1 MKKTVLLIVSVLS
14 LSGRMSAQ
22 TPQDASPPVS
32 IPDVAT
38 GSRDVTRL
46 YVHGE
51 KDNEYSWAN
60 WAGTGLQKEGE
71 EVDIEGGGKAFLI
84 SNFVVYGSQFRKINA
99 RGQTLHIDVYPL
111 QDMQLA
117 IVPIT
122 NDNVHNLDMYGKTF
136 ENLSQGQ
143 WHQLELE
150 MDDFKNLSLGDFY
163 QIKYLKSANID
174 GSPAPEN
181 DNEATKA
188 FYIGNVYLYDKA
200 AGEGEAPVLNTVAVS
215 GVTVVTAT
223 ITAVATGN
231 SDGLTFRVSAKDA
244 AGNVFTATATGNSGQ
259 RVYIDLKGLDV
270 NTSYTATVTVSDNAR
285 TSEPREL
292 TFTTRQLPH
301 AERPSASLYY
311 YEDDIANLRG
321 FLGEGTG
328 LEAYRGEVS
337 ETGIGD
343 GDNVLKFYGDNN
355 VFGLNIRM
363 DQEFGKDK
371 NDNVVGIAVYPVD
384 ITEIQVA
391 PRIYSELTGYTV
403 RQVVPNQWNYITMKP
418 LTGYEGGNK
427 FIGIV
432 LKGANGTPVFVDN
445 FYMYTSDD
453 VAPPTVSLDD
463 IGSNDIHVNAVQI
476 SFSGADETSES
487 VKYEIWV
494 KPGNGNEY
502 QTGVTVA
509 ANNENVTYYVKGL
522 NAGTDYEIWIKARD
536 GAENTASSA
545 VKTFTTRSFTEN
557 ISIASCEVYPDKG
570 GLVVPN
576 GVWDMDEFNKIAA
589 EYPYGCFD
597 VRNVQFLVDERLNR
611 GADGIKLFNHNA
623 YFITDINNKFDGNYV
638 QPDEKGEFIGMNFQ
652 WHDGDFT
659 ITSGPDGFVPYTDIV
674 NAYEQSHPGKSY
686 PGLSSLGYIKLDPYT
701 GYDLHFKTQ
710 GASITRQM
718 FTGSAISPGDE
729 TYSLEGNTA
738 NKYSTILCP
747 FALNTDKVA
756 NCEFYSLDRP
766 SVNGRNVTLNF
777 TRVTGKTEAN
787 KPYLIKVANDG
798 VGGTAYFV
806 DDAGDTDKW
815 LMFSDIEYGQD
826 NMIPAGET
834 TSDGVTATLCGTY
847 VTTAVGSDFYGL
859 KQGNESLRLLSA
871 VGSVLPAFR
880 AAVKVTLPQEAK
892 AITVTFDGVP
902 TGVSAIGDE
911 AVSAIFGNIYSI
923 DGRVAGDIRNGL
935 VNLPAGIYV
944 VNGKKVVI
952 K

>member
-14 LSGRMSAQ
+14 LSGGVSAQ
-22 TPQDASPPVS
+22 TPQDTSPPVS
-32 IPDVAT
+32 IPDIVT
-38 GSRDVTRL
+38 GSGDVTRL

-60 WAGTGLQKEGE
+60 WAGTNAQKEGE
-71 EVDIEGGGKAFLI
+71 EVDIEGGGKAFFI
-84 SNFVVYGSQFRKINA
+84 SNFVIYGSQFKKINA
-99 RGQTLHIDVYPL
+99 KGMTLHIDVYPL

-122 NDNVHNLDMYGKTF
+122 NDGKQNLDMYGKTF
-136 ENLSQGQ
+136 ESLSQGQ
-143 WHQLELE
+143 WHPLELD
-150 MDDFKNLSLGDFY
+150 MDDFKNLSLNDFY
-163 QIKYLKSANID
+163 QIKYLKSANVN
-174 GSPAPEN
+174 GNPSPEN
-181 DNEATKA
+181 DNDATKA
-188 FYIGNVYLYDKA
+188 FYIGNVYLYDKTA
-200 AGEGEAPVLNTVAVS
+200 DDGETPVLNTAAVS
-215 GVTVVTAT
+215 GTTITTAT
-223 ITAVATGN
+223 ITAVATDN
-231 SDGLTFRVSAKDA
+231 SNDLKFNVSAEDA

-259 RVYIDLKGLDV
+259 RIYISLKDLDV
-270 NTSYTATVTVSDNAR
+270 NTAYTATVTVSDKAR
-285 TSEPREL
+285 TSEPRKL
-292 TFTTRQLPH
+292 TFTTKQLPH

-328 LEAYRGEVS
+328 LEAYRGKVS
-337 ETGIGD
+337 ENGIGD
-343 GDNVLKFYGDNN
+343 GDNVLKFYGDND

-384 ITEIQVA
+384 VTEIQIA

-403 RQVVPNQWNYITMKP
+403 RQVVPNQWNYITLKP
-418 LTGYEGGNK
+418 LAGYEGGNK
-427 FIGIV
+427 FIGLV
-432 LKGANGTPVFVDN
+432 LKGAGGNPVFVDN

-463 IGSNDIHVNAVQI
+463 IDVNNIHVNAVQI

-494 KPGNGNEY
+494 KPGNNNEY
-502 QTGVTVA
+502 QAGVTA
-509 ANNENVTYYVKGL
+509 AENNEKVTYYVKGL
-522 NAGTDYEIWIKARD
+522 NAGTDYELWIKARD
-536 GAENTASSA
+536 EAENTVLSA

-557 ISIASCEVYPDKG
+557 ISIANSEVYPDKG
-570 GLVVPN
+570 GLVVLN

-597 VRNVQFLVDERLNR
+597 VRNVQFMVDERLNR

-638 QPDEKGEFIGMNFQ
+638 QPDEKGELIGMNFQ

-659 ITSGPDGFVPYTDIV
+659 PTSGPDGFVPYTDIV
-674 NAYEQSHPGKSY
+674 NAYEQAHPGVGY

-710 GASITRQM
+710 GASITRKM
-718 FTGSAISPGDE
+718 FTSSAISGGGN
-729 TYSLEGNTA
+729 YSLEGNTA

-747 FALNTDKVA
+747 FALNTDRVA
-756 NCEFYSLDRP
+756 SCEFYSLDRP

-787 KPYLIKVANDG
+787 KPYLIKVAGDMA
-798 VGGTAYFV
+798 GGTAYFV

-826 NMIPAGET
+826 NMIPAGVT
-834 TSDGVTATLCGTY
+834 TGDGVTAMLCGTY
-847 VTTAVGSDFYGL
+847 VTAAVGKDFYGL
-859 KQGNESLRLLSA
+859 KQGNESLNLLSA

-902 TGVSAIGDE
+902 TGISAIDGE
-911 AVSAIFGNIYSI
+911 AVSTIFGNVYSI